1 MGVAPE
7 PASQQSSDSRE
18 QESDRARDSI
28 IRNHNI
34 SNMDNEEV
42 LYPSL
47 FEDDFITRS
56 LGPIVNQNDVAL
68 TELVANAWDAG
79 ASHVRIFIPDERNQ
93 ILYIE
98 DDGIGMTEDE
108 FQNHWMKLRYD
119 RLKTQ
124 GRNVIFPE
132 GVTGKRTA
140 FGRNG
145 VGRHGLFCFA
155 EEYKVITEKDGKKLT
170 FVVKANVEHNPI
182 AVTQKTEET
191 SNSHGT
197 RLEVIV
203 EKNLPNTEKIR
214 EIISARFLHDPQF
227 EITVNRVRLDLDDL
241 SGGVDPTE
249 IDVEGTSIH
258 LTAYF
263 IDTTK
268 SSRKSVF
275 QGIAFWQSNRLV
287 GEPSW
292 SLGKNMILDGRTALA
307 KRYTFIIKTDDM
319 AELVKEDWSGFKK
332 DDAVEKVYEA
342 VEEYVNECLENVS
355 TATVQTMTE
364 NLDPAVKKS
373 LQDMNPLARKEVE
386 EVIKEIVTS
395 TPKVKQESVNLAVK
409 TLVNVEKSKNGKALL
424 EKLSTMKPDDLDGLN
439 DLLDK
444 WTVCDALEVLNEID
458 RRLAVITA
466 IRKLAGDNTTDE
478 LHVLH
483 PMITESRWLFGP
495 EYESS
500 EYIFNRQMR
509 TAVSAIFGEDKFYR
523 ADINDKKR
531 PDLICMPNSTIGVT
545 GLTDMSDESGMVTV
559 RQLLLIE
566 LKKGAFKITRD
577 ERNQAQGYI
586 EDLAKSTALGGNCRI
601 IGFVVGDTI
610 ADNLTNTFKVEDNG
624 VLLGTLHSTT
634 YSQLVDTAE
643 KRMFGLRQVLAD
655 RYDDV
660 PGMDLYNQVR
670 LSL

>member
-1 MGVAPE
+1 MDLGYEDNKCLVHNTE
-7 PASQQSSDSRE
+7 PIME
-18 QESDRARDSI
+18 K
-28 IRNHNI
+28 
-34 SNMDNEEV
+34 DNT
-42 LYPSL
+42 LFPSL

-56 LGPIVNQNDVAL
+56 LGSIVTQPDVAL

-79 ASHVRIFIPDERNQ
+79 ASHVTIFIPDKKGE
-93 ILYIE
+93 ILYVE
-98 DDGIGMTEDE
+98 DDGVGMNEDE
-108 FQNHWMKLRYD
+108 FQNHWMKLRYN
-119 RLKTQ
+119 RLKNQ
-124 GRNVIFPE
+124 GKDVIFPE
-132 GVTGKRTA
+132 GVNGKRTA

-155 EEYKVITEKDGKKLT
+155 NDYKVITAKEGKQLT
-170 FVVKANVEHNPI
+170 FVVKANVEKNPI
-182 AVTQKTEET
+182 AATKEKEET
-191 SNSHGT
+191 SDIHGT
-197 RLEVIV
+197 RLEVYV
-203 EKNLPNTEKIR
+203 EKNIPKIDTIR

-227 EITVNRVRLDLDDL
+227 EITVNHFKLDLDDL
-241 SGGVDPTE
+241 SKGVEPAE
-249 IDVEGTSIH
+249 IDVEGTEIH

-268 SSRKSVF
+268 SSRKSKF

-287 GEPSW
+287 GDPSW
-292 SLGKNMILDGRTALA
+292 SLGKNMVLDGRTALA

-332 DDAVEKVYEA
+332 NETVEKVYGAVEKYVDKCLEA
-342 VEEYVNECLENVS
+342 VS
-355 TATVQTMTE
+355 ITTIQTVTE
-364 NLDPAVKKS
+364 NLDSDVKKS
-373 LQDMNPLARKEVE
+373 LLEVNPLVRKEVE
-386 EVIKEIVTS
+386 DAIKEMVVS

-444 WTVCDALEVLNEID
+444 WTVGDALEVLNEID
-458 RRLAVITA
+458 RRLAIITA

-483 PMITESRWLFGP
+483 PMIAESRWIFGP

-500 EYIFNRQMR
+500 EYIFNRQMK
-509 TAVSAIFGEDKFYR
+509 TAAIAIFGEDRFQR
-523 ADINDKKR
+523 IDINDRKR
-531 PDLICMPNSTIGVT
+531 PDLIVLPNSTVGIT
-545 GLTDMSDESGMVTV
+545 GLEDLPDDSGLVKV

-586 EDLAKSTALGGNCRI
+586 EDLAKSTVLGGNCRI
-601 IGFVVGDTI
+601 IGFVVGDSI
-610 ADNLTNTFKVEDNG
+610 ADNLASVSEVKDDKNV
-624 VLLGTLHSTT
+624 VLGTLYTTT

-643 KRMFGLRQVLAD
+643 KRMFGLRTMLAD
-655 RYDDV
+655 RYEEV
-660 PGMDLYNQVR
+660 PGMDLYKQWK

>member
-1 MGVAPE
+1 ME
-7 PASQQSSDSRE
+7 TD
-18 QESDRARDSI
+18 
-28 IRNHNI
+28 NI
-34 SNMDNEEV
+34 
-42 LYPSL
+42 LFPSL
-47 FEDDFITRS
+47 FEEDYITRS
-56 LGPIVNQNDVAL
+56 LGSIVNQPDVAL

-79 ASHVRIFIPDERNQ
+79 ASHVRIFIPDKRNEM
-93 ILYIE
+93 LYIE
-98 DDGIGMTEDE
+98 DDGVGLNEEE
-108 FQNHWMKLRYD
+108 FQNHWMKLRYN
-119 RLKTQ
+119 RLKNQ
-124 GRNVIFPE
+124 GRYVVFPA
-132 GVTGKRTA
+132 GVTGKRMA

-155 EEYKVITEKDGKKLT
+155 DDYKVITRKDGKELT
-170 FVVKANVEHNPI
+170 FQVRANMEQNPI
-182 AVTQKTEET
+182 AATKEKEEF
-191 SNSHGT
+191 SDVHGT
-197 RLEVIV
+197 RLEVYV
-203 EKNLPNTEKIR
+203 NRNLPNVDVIR

-227 EITVNRVRLDLDDL
+227 EIEVNHVTLNLDNM
-241 SGGVDPTE
+241 SGGFEPTE
-249 IDVEGTSIH
+249 IDVEGTEIH

-263 IDTTK
+263 VDTTK

-275 QGIAFWQSNRLV
+275 QGIAFWQCNRLV
-287 GEPSW
+287 GEPNW
-292 SLGKNMILDGRTALA
+292 SLGKSMVLDGRTALA

-332 DDAVEKVYEA
+332 DEKVDRVYEA
-342 VEEYVNECLENVS
+342 VEKYVDNCLDAVS
-355 TATVQTMTE
+355 TATIQTVTE

-373 LQDMNPLARKEVE
+373 LQDVNPLVRKEVE
-386 EVIKEIVTS
+386 EVIKEIVVS

-424 EKLSTMKPDDLDGLN
+424 EKLANMKPDDLDGLN
-439 DLLDK
+439 ELLDK
-444 WTVCDALEVLNEID
+444 WTVGDALEVLNEID
-458 RRLAVITA
+458 RRLAVIEA

-483 PMITESRWLFGP
+483 PMIAESRWLFGP

-500 EYIFNRQMR
+500 EYIFNRQMK
-509 TAVSAIFGEDKFYR
+509 TAVTHVFGDDKFYR
-523 ADINDKKR
+523 ADINEKKR

-545 GLTDMSDESGMVTV
+545 GLTDMTDEPNLEKV

-601 IGFVVGDTI
+601 IGFVVGDSI
-610 ADNLTNTFKVEDNG
+610 ADNLTNVSRVEDNG
-624 VLLGTLHSTT
+624 VVLGTLYTTT

-660 PGMDLYNQVR
+660 PGMELYNQVK

>member
-1 MGVAPE
+1 MMDIVYEDNSCLVHNTE
-7 PASQQSSDSRE
+7 P
-18 QESDRARDSI
+18 I
-28 IRNHNI
+28 
-34 SNMDNEEV
+34 MEEENT
-42 LYPSL
+42 LFPSL

-56 LGPIVNQNDVAL
+56 LGSIVTQPDVAL

-79 ASHVRIFIPDERNQ
+79 ASHVTIFIPDKKGE
-93 ILYIE
+93 ILYVE
-98 DDGIGMTEDE
+98 DDGVGMNEDE
-108 FQNHWMKLRYD
+108 FQNHWMKLRYN
-119 RLKTQ
+119 RIKNQ
-124 GRNVIFPE
+124 GKDVVFPE
-132 GVTGKRTA
+132 GVNGKRTA

-155 EEYKVITEKDGKKLT
+155 NDYKVITAKEGKQLT
-170 FVVKANVEHNPI
+170 FVVKANVEKNPI
-182 AVTQKTEET
+182 AATKEKEET
-191 SNSHGT
+191 SDIHGT
-197 RLEVIV
+197 RLEVYV
-203 EKNLPNTEKIR
+203 EKNIPKIDTIR

-227 EITVNRVRLDLDDL
+227 EITVNHFKLDLDDL
-241 SGGVDPTE
+241 SKGVEPAE
-249 IDVEGTSIH
+249 IDVEGTEIH

-268 SSRKSVF
+268 SSRKSKF

-287 GEPSW
+287 GDPSW
-292 SLGKNMILDGRTALA
+292 SLGKNMVLDGRTALA

-332 DDAVEKVYEA
+332 NETVEKVYGA
-342 VEEYVNECLENVS
+342 VEKYVDKCLESVS
-355 TATVQTMTE
+355 ISTIQTVTE
-364 NLDPAVKKS
+364 NLDSDVKKS
-373 LQDMNPLARKEVE
+373 LLEVNPLVRKEV
-386 EVIKEIVTS
+386 VDAIKEMVVS
-395 TPKVKQESVNLAVK
+395 TPKVKQESVNLVVK

-444 WTVCDALEVLNEID
+444 WTVGDALEVLNEID
-458 RRLAVITA
+458 RRLAIITA

-483 PMITESRWLFGP
+483 PMIAESRWIFGP

-500 EYIFNRQMR
+500 EYIFNRQMK
-509 TAVSAIFGEDKFYR
+509 TAAIAIFGEDRFQR
-523 ADINDKKR
+523 IDINDRKR
-531 PDLICMPNSTIGVT
+531 PDLIVLPNSTVGIT
-545 GLTDMSDESGMVTV
+545 GLEDLPDNSGLVKV

-586 EDLAKSTALGGNCRI
+586 EDLAKSTVLGGNCRI
-601 IGFVVGDTI
+601 IGFVVGDSI
-610 ADNLTNTFKVEDNG
+610 ADNLASVSEVKDDKNV
-624 VLLGTLHSTT
+624 VLGTLYTTT

-643 KRMFGLRQVLAD
+643 KRMFGLRTMLAD
-655 RYDDV
+655 RYEEV
-660 PGMDLYNQVR
+660 PGMDLYKQWK

>member
-1 MGVAPE
+1 MME
-7 PASQQSSDSRE
+7 TE
-18 QESDRARDSI
+18 
-28 IRNHNI
+28 NT
-34 SNMDNEEV
+34 
-42 LYPSL
+42 LFPSL
-47 FEDDFITRS
+47 FEEDFITRS
-56 LGPIVNQNDVAL
+56 LGSIVNQPDVAL

-79 ASHVRIFIPDERNQ
+79 ASHVRIFIPDKLGEM
-93 ILYIE
+93 LYIE
-98 DDGIGMTEDE
+98 DDGVGMDENE
-108 FQNHWMKLRYD
+108 FQNHWMKLRYN
-119 RLKTQ
+119 RLKNQ
-124 GRNVIFPE
+124 GRNVVFPD
-132 GVTGKRTA
+132 GVEGKRTA

-155 EEYKVITEKDGKKLT
+155 DDYKVITRKDGKELT
-170 FVVKANVEHNPI
+170 FVVKANVEQNPI
-182 AVTQKTEET
+182 AATKEKEET
-191 SNSHGT
+191 SDDHGT
-197 RLEVIV
+197 RLEVYV
-203 EKNLPNTEKIR
+203 ERNRPNVDKIR

-227 EITVNRVRLDLDDL
+227 EIEVNHFKLDLDDL
-241 SGGVDPTE
+241 SGGVEPTE
-249 IDVEGTSIH
+249 IDVEGTDIH

-268 SSRKSVF
+268 SSRKSIF

-287 GEPSW
+287 GEPNW

-332 DDAVEKVYEA
+332 DEKVDKVYEA
-342 VEEYVNECLENVS
+342 VEKYVDECIDAVS
-355 TATVQTMTE
+355 TATIQTVTE

-373 LQDMNPLARKEVE
+373 LQDVNPLVRKEVE
-386 EVIKEIVTS
+386 EVIKEIVMA

-424 EKLSTMKPDDLDGLN
+424 EKLANMNPDDLDGLN
-439 DLLDK
+439 ELLDK
-444 WTVCDALEVLNEID
+444 WTVGDAVEVLSEID
-458 RRLAVITA
+458 RRLAVIEA

-483 PMITESRWLFGP
+483 PMIAESRWLFGP

-500 EYIFNRQMR
+500 EYIFNRQMK
-509 TAVSAIFGEDKFYR
+509 TAVSQVFGEDKFQR
-523 ADINDKKR
+523 IDINEKKR
-531 PDLICMPNSTIGVT
+531 PDLVIMPDSTIGVT
-545 GLTDMSDESGMVTV
+545 GLTDMTDEPNLVKV

-601 IGFVVGDTI
+601 IGFVVGDSI
-610 ADNLTNTFKVEDNG
+610 ADNLANVSKVEDNG
-624 VLLGTLHSTT
+624 VVLGTLYTTT

-660 PGMDLYNQVR
+660 PGMELYNQVK
-670 LSL
+670 LSM